1 MKRGEVYPY
10 PKFDRY
16 FLIVSTQHLTD
27 AGTVIVVE
35 VAEQAPEGTRGML
48 TVSLEDDGVPMSV
61 LCWRVNYMQAER
73 LGPERA
79 HTLSERAMAHVEMA
93 LRTAMDL

>member
-1 MKRGEVYPY
+1 MNRGEVYRHPT
-10 PKFDRY
+10 FDRY
-16 FLIVSTQHLTD
+16 FLVVSTQHLTD

-48 TVSLEDDGVPMSV
+48 TVSLEEEHVAMSV

-73 LGPERA
+73 LGPQRV
-79 HTLSERAMAHVEMA
+79 HTLTDRAMAHVEMA

>member
-1 MKRGEVYPY
+1 MNRGEVYRY

-16 FLIVSTQHLTD
+16 FLVVSTRHLTD

-48 TVSLEDDGVPMSV
+48 TVSLEEDDLPMSV

-73 LGPERA
+73 LDPERV
-79 HTLSERAMAHVEMA
+79 HTLSDRAMGHVEMA

>member
-1 MKRGEVYPY
+1 MKRGEVYRY
-10 PKFDRY
+10 PRFDRY
-16 FLIVSTQHLTD
+16 FLVVSTQHLTD

-48 TVSLEDDGVPMSV
+48 TVWLDEEDVPMSV

-73 LGPERA
+73 LGPERV
-79 HTLSERAMAHVEMA
+79 HTLSDRAMAHVEMA
-93 LRTAMDL
+93 LRTAMEL